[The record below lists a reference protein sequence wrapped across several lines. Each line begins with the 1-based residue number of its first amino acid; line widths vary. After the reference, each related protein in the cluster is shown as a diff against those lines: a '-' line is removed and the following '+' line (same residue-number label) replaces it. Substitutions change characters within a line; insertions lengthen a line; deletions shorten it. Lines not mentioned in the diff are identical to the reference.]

1 MDNQTPKP
9 EKGYLGNNLLK
20 RIGQQQNWTPEQ
32 LSEMAKCMM
41 DPIYFAENYIKIVH
55 VDRGLIPLQMY
66 DYQKEIAT
74 KIFNNRRV
82 AVLTARQAGKCVH
95 INTPIRLRNK
105 ETGEVVETTIGEF
118 YESQKINNKDDLI

>member
-1 MDNQTPKP
+1 METQTPK

-66 DYQKEIAT
+66 DYQKDIAT

-105 ETGEVVETTIGEF
+105 KTGEVVETTVGEF
-118 YESQKINNKDDLI
+118 YESQKIHNQNDSV

>member
-20 RIGQQQNWTPEQ
+20 RIGQQQNWTQEQ
-32 LSEMAKCMM
+32 LAEMAKCML

-82 AVLTARQAGKCVH
+82 AVLTARQAGKCFY

-105 ETGEVVETTIGEF
+105 ETGEVIETTIGEF
-118 YESQKINNKDDLI
+118 YESQKINDQDDII

>member
-1 MDNQTPKP
+1 MDNQTPK

-66 DYQKEIAT
+66 DYQKDIAT

-105 ETGEVVETTIGEF
+105 KTGEVVETTVGEF
-118 YESQKINNKDDLI
+118 YESQKIHNQNDSV